1 MKILVTTGMPG
12 SGKEEL
18 LKCCEVRGAKVMRMG
33 DIVREKAK
41 EFGLNLSDASV
52 GGLADEERK
61 RYGMDIWAKRTI
73 PFVGGDLVVIDG
85 TRGPDEIAAFKKA
98 FGDALKVVA
107 IQEQLAY
114 RLTQPGAAGVAAGDH
129 LTPQLP
135 EPRAEEPD
143 LGRFTGAVTAVDGE
157 KHAVLPGVRVCKCPL
172 RKVRRPLIVRHS
184 GRRAKGAGRP
194 VTSAFGGAGG

>member
-18 LKCCEVRGAKVMRMG
+18 LKCCELRGAKVMRMG

-41 EFGLNLSDASV
+41 EFGLNLSDANV

-85 TRGPDEIAAFKKA
+85 TRGPDEILAFKKA
-98 FGDALKVVA
+98 FGDALKTVA
-107 IQEQLAY
+107 VHSSPKTRFERLKSRGRSDLPSTFAEFEARDHRELDWGLGDAIALA
-114 RLTQPGAAGVAAGDH
+114 DH
-129 LTPQLP
+129 LIVNEGTLDELREQINAFLD
-135 EPRAEEPD
+135 R
-143 LGRFTGAVTAVDGE
+143 LLE
-157 KHAVLPGVRVCKCPL
+157 KG
-172 RKVRRPLIVRHS
+172 
-184 GRRAKGAGRP
+184 
-194 VTSAFGGAGG
+194 

>member
-18 LKCCEVRGAKVMRMG
+18 LKCCEARGARVVRMG
-33 DIVREKAK
+33 DFVREKAEK
-41 EFGLNLSDASV
+41 FGLSPSDASV

-61 RYGMDIWAKRTI
+61 RYGMDIWAKRII

-107 IQEQLAY
+107 VHSSPRTRFDRLQSRGRSDSPASFVEFDARDRRELDWGLGDAIALADY
-114 RLTQPGAAGVAAGDH
+114 
-129 LTPQLP
+129 
-135 EPRAEEPD
+135 
-143 LGRFTGAVTAVDGE
+143 
-157 KHAVLPGVRVCKCPL
+157 
-172 RKVRRPLIVRHS
+172 LIVNEGTLEELREQ
-184 GRRAKGAGRP
+184 
-194 VTSAFGGAGG
+194 VSAFLDRLLEKG